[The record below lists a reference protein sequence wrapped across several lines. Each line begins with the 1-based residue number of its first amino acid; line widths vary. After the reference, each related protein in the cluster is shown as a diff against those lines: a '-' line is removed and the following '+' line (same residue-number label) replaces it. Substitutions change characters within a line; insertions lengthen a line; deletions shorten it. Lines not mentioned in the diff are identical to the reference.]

1 MAQETGRQ
9 ISSAV
14 LGNDVGRY
22 QRWLGAIGPR
32 RRGDRELTSLP
43 PVESRQD
50 NPERGQPPLRGD
62 GLGVTVTA
70 YAALFLLGMVQ
81 GLIGT
86 FQYSRGPAPLAAI
99 LFDLGILV
107 TCVLG
112 GWGMR
117 TALGG
122 VLPAAGWLLVTLVLS
137 SAPAGG
143 SVIVTATPAGEW
155 FLFGGSLAAVAG
167 AVFAFARWGRPRKA
181 SAGKGQGPR

>member
-1 MAQETGRQ
+1 M
-9 ISSAV
+9 
-14 LGNDVGRY
+14 
-22 QRWLGAIGPR
+22 
-32 RRGDRELTSLP
+32 
-43 PVESRQD
+43 
-50 NPERGQPPLRGD
+50 
-62 GLGVTVTA
+62 TA
-70 YAALFLLGMVQ
+70 YAALFVLGMVQ

-107 TCVLG
+107 TCVLAAG
-112 GWGMR
+112 GMR

-155 FLFGGSLAAVAG
+155 FLFGGSAAAVAG
-167 AVFAFARWGRPRKA
+167 ALFAFARWGKGRRKL
-181 SAGKGQGPR
+181 R